1 MVKKIIK
8 SSFID
13 VAGIQVEVVRKKLK
27 LEIAPWIAKR
37 EPWEP

>member
-8 SSFID
+8 SSFIEFA
-13 VAGIQVEVVRKKLK
+13 VIQVEIVLKKLK
-27 LEIAPWIAKR
+27 LEIAPLIAKW